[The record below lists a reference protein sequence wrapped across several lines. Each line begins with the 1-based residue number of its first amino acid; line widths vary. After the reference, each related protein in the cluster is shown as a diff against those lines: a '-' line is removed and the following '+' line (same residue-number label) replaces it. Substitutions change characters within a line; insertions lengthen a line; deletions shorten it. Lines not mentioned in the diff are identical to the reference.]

1 MPPGRPPKT
10 RIAAGPA
17 VPPIDPARRDRLRMR
32 LLHWYDHNRRVLP
45 WRAAPGET
53 ADPYAVWLSEI
64 MLQQTTVA
72 AAGPYFR
79 AFLDRWPRVT
89 DLAAAPREEV
99 LARWAGLGY
108 YARARNLHA
117 CAQAVADHHGGRFPD
132 TEAGLLDLPGV
143 GPYTAA
149 AVAAIA
155 FDRPTVPVDGN
166 VERVT
171 ARLYAVTTP
180 LPDAKPELRA
190 RAAQFAHDYRPG
202 DFAQAMMDLGATLC
216 TPRRPACHRC
226 PWTGECAAEAREI
239 ADDLPARLPKGERP
253 VRHAV
258 AFVALAPGDALRIR
272 TRPEGGLL
280 GAMTEVPAT
289 PWREGAPWDE
299 AEALTH
305 APLGPTGWR
314 MLPGTVVHVFTHFRL
329 EARVMLRRMTRA
341 EAAALDAAEAGE
353 AGDPRWCKPEH
364 LGVAGLPSVMA
375 KLVEHA
381 GVGNRQQGLPF

>member
-1 MPPGRPPKT
+1 MPRGRPAKPKLA
-10 RIAAGPA
+10 IA
-17 VPPIDPARRDRLRMR
+17 VPAIDPDRRDRLRR
-32 LLHWYDHNRRVLP
+32 ALLDWYDRHRRVLP
-45 WRAAPGET
+45 WRAEPGQT

-79 AFLDRWPRVT
+79 AFLDLWPRVT
-89 DLAAAPREEV
+89 DLAAARREAV

-117 CAQAVADHHGGRFPD
+117 CAEVVADCHGGRFPD
-132 TEAGLLDLPGV
+132 TEAGLLELPGI
-143 GPYTAA
+143 GAYTAA
-149 AVAAIA
+149 AVASIA

-166 VERVT
+166 VERVC
-171 ARLYAVTTP
+171 ARLFAIATP

-190 RAAQFAHDYRPG
+190 RAAQFAHDHRPG

-226 PWTGECAAEAREI
+226 PWSGDCAAEAAGI
-239 ADDLPARLPKGERP
+239 ADTLPARLPKGDRP

-258 AFVALAPGDALRIR
+258 AFITLRAADGALRIR
-272 TRPEGGLL
+272 TRPDSGLL
-280 GAMTEVPAT
+280 GGMAEVPGT
-289 PWREGAPWDE
+289 PWEEGAPWDQ
-299 AEALTH
+299 AAALAH
-305 APLGPTGWR
+305 APLSPQGWR
-314 MLPGTVVHVFTHFRL
+314 LLPGVVVHVFTHFRL
-329 EARVMLRRMTRA
+329 EARVMLRHLDRA

-353 AGDPRWCKPEH
+353 AGDPRWCPPEA
-364 LGVAGLPSVMA
+364 LGRAGLPSVMA

-381 GVGNRQQGLPF
+381 RIGTSEPGLPL